1 MPNVHAKKARPS
13 ADPIATW
20 HADHQYFARLLRLL
34 EEQIAVFHSGESPNY
49 ELMRDIVFYLL
60 HYSDQVH
67 HPREDAAFAIV
78 ASRDPARRMEINR
91 LMQEHRVIAH
101 TGEALLAQLE
111 GIVGGAI
118 VPRAA
123 VEAAAATYLVYYRNH
138 LATEEVRILP
148 RAGELLSAKDW
159 ETVAAAAPQLR
170 DPLFGDEPLERFRE
184 LRREITRESP
194 HPQ

>member
-1 MPNVHAKKARPS
+1 MQNAHAKAHPA
-13 ADPIATW
+13 ADPIAVW
-20 HADHQYFARLLRLL
+20 HQDHQYFARLLRLL
-34 EEQIAVFHSGESPNY
+34 EEQIGVFHDGGDANY
-49 ELMRDIVFYLL
+49 GLMRDVVFYLR

-67 HPREDAAFAIV
+67 HPREDAAFAIL
-78 ASRDPARRMEINR
+78 AKRDPGRRMEISR

-101 TGEALLAQLE
+101 TGEALLALLE
-111 GIVGGAI
+111 KIVDGAF
-118 VPRAA
+118 VPRAE

-148 RAGELLSAKDW
+148 RAGELLTAKDW
-159 ETVAAAAPQLR
+159 EAVAAAAPDLR

-194 HPQ
+194 RPQ